1 VAGSGDAKA
10 RAKRR
15 TIVVAMIKASLIG
28 LIVPLLV
35 VALSMLAVFLFK
47 ELNIL
52 IRATLMVLFGL
63 AGLGLGTYA
72 TLRILEEKIQ
82 PSLYSE
88 EGENSRTPTRRAKRS
103 RRGN

>member
-1 VAGSGDAKA
+1 VAGSSSAKA

-15 TIVVAMIKASLIG
+15 TIVVTMIKASLVG

-35 VALSMLAVFLFK
+35 VALSMLAAFLLK

-63 AGLGLGTYA
+63 AGLGLGTYV
-72 TLRILEEKIQ
+72 TLRILEEKVQ

-88 EGENSRTPTRRAKRS
+88 EGENLRTPTRRAKRL